1 MNHEN
6 TIRVW
11 DIPTR
16 IFHWSL
22 VISFTIAYLTTE
34 DDNIWHIYSGYIVL
48 GLVAF
53 RLLWGFAG
61 PEYAR
66 FSNFVCGPQE
76 VLQYL
81 RGLASGEPKRYIGH
95 NPAGGWMIVA
105 LLASLLLVTVSGL
118 KLYAVE
124 EGLGPLAGV
133 TADLSVIRASHAN
146 GDNHE
151 DEDDHEKEDEEEEFW
166 EEIHELS
173 TNLTLLLIFLHVA
186 GVLVSGR
193 IHHENLVK
201 AMITGKKRA

>member
-34 DDNIWHIYSGYIVL
+34 DDNIWHIYSGYVVL
-48 GLVAF
+48 ALVVF
-53 RLLWGFAG
+53 RLLWGFVG
-61 PEYAR
+61 SRHAR
-66 FSNFVCGPQE
+66 FSDFVCPPRE
-76 VLQYL
+76 VMQYL
-81 RGLASGEPKRYIGH
+81 RSLLSGNPKRYTGH

-105 LLASLLLVTVSGL
+105 LLASLLLVTISGL

-133 TADLSVIRASHAN
+133 TIELSVIGASHAD
-146 GDNHE
+146 GDEHE
-151 DEDDHEKEDEEEEFW
+151 DDDDNEEEEFW
-166 EEIHELS
+166 EELHELS
-173 TNLTLLLIFLHVA
+173 TNLTLLLIFLHIA

-201 AMITGKKRA
+201 AMITGRKKA